1 MKKMRNLT
9 ETEITKKEAKKKKKS
24 VGKEFI

>member
-24 VGKEFI
+24 VGQEFI